1 MNRAELNRL
10 HTKVF
15 EAASDVFSE
24 IGPGL
29 DEQIYRTCFMHELRL
44 KGLMFKKDVAFP
56 VFYKE
61 LKTSHDVKAEILVE
75 NQLIVELTDAS
86 EISILRMSSLQSKL
100 KIAGK
105 RIGVLITFNVS
116 NITDG
121 YRKVMINQ

>member
-29 DEQIYRTCFMHELRL
+29 DEQIYRSCLMHELRL
-44 KGLMFKKDVAFP
+44 KGLMFKRDVAFP
-56 VFYKE
+56 VYYKE
-61 LKTSHDVKAEILVE
+61 LKTSHEIKAEILVE
-75 NQLIVELTDAS
+75 NQLIIELIDTS
-86 EISILRMSSLQSKL
+86 EINLQRISALQSKL

-105 RIGVLITFNVS
+105 RLGVIITFNVS

-121 YRKVMINQ
+121 YRKVVIN

>member
-15 EAASDVFSE
+15 EAASDVFTE

-29 DEQIYRTCFMHELRL
+29 DSQIYRSCLMHELRL
-44 KGLMFKKDVAFP
+44 KGLMFKRDVAFP
-56 VFYKE
+56 VYYKE
-61 LKTSHDVKAEILVE
+61 LKTSHEIKAEILVE
-75 NQLIVELTDAS
+75 NQLIIELIDSA
-86 EISILRMSSLQSKL
+86 EISLLRTSTLQSKL

-105 RIGVLITFNVS
+105 RMGVIITFNVS

-121 YRKVMINQ
+121 YRKVVINQ

>member
-1 MNRAELNRL
+1 MNRADLNRL

-29 DEQIYRTCFMHELRL
+29 DEQIYRSCLLHELRL

-56 VFYKE
+56 VYYKE
-61 LKTSHDVKAEILVE
+61 LKTSHEIKAEILVE
-75 NQLIVELTDAS
+75 NQLIIELTDS
-86 EISILRMSSLQSKL
+86 NEISPLKTSALQSKL

-105 RIGVLITFNVS
+105 RLGVIITFNVT
-116 NITDG
+116 NITEG
-121 YRKVMINQ
+121 YRKVVINQ

>member
-29 DEQIYRTCFMHELRL
+29 DSQIYRSCLMHELRL
-44 KGLMFKKDVAFP
+44 KGLMFKREVAFP

-61 LKTSHDVKAEILVE
+61 LKTSHEIKAEILVE
-75 NQLIVELTDAS
+75 NQLIIELTDSS
-86 EISILRMSSLQSKL
+86 EISQLKISSLQSKL

-105 RIGVLITFNVS
+105 RLGVIITFNVS
-116 NITDG
+116 NIIEG
-121 YRKVMINQ
+121 YRKVIINQ